1 MCGLVSCSVSEGCR
15 NLEYLNLSWC
25 DQITKDGIEALVRG
39 CRGLKA
45 LLLRGCTQV
54 PRGYLRC
61 VSLTWSVDT
70 SVENLLLHFS
80 WFSTIPSPGSIPV
93 LFSLS
98 TQLED
103 EALKHI
109 QNYCHEL
116 VSLNFQSC
124 SVSSLLFL
132 RAPSCPTFLESPVV
146 PLWSPQAG
154 GMVATPFFL
163 ILYPHTICWLATR
176 WKNNS
181 LNTVADTKPFT
192 FPTKNNIDWHLG
204 LF

>member
-1 MCGLVSCSVSEGCR
+1 MTVSCSLSEGCR

-54 PRGYLRC
+54 PRAWLRF
-61 VSLTWSVDT
+61 VSLTWGVGT
-70 SVENLLLHFS
+70 SLENLLLHLS
-80 WFSTIPSPGSIPV
+80 WFATIPSPGSIPL

-116 VSLNFQSC
+116 VSLNLQSC
-124 SVSSLLFL
+124 SVSNTLFL
-132 RAPSCPTFLESPVV
+132 GVSSCATFLESPVG
-146 PLWSPQAG
+146 PTLKPPG
-154 GMVATPFFL
+154 RRDGH
-163 ILYPHTICWLATR
+163 HTLFSYSVSSYDLSICH
-176 WKNNS
+176 KM
-181 LNTVADTKPFT
+181 KE
-192 FPTKNNIDWHLG
+192 
-204 LF
+204 